1 MGQMDLVE
9 QLDLRVGEVVDAQRV
24 PHTRKVLKLVVA
36 LGAEKRQVIA
46 DLAQFYEPHELL
58 GQQVI
63 VLAGFKP
70 AIVHGLRSHGKL
82 LIVHGEG
89 QVLTFVRPDRR
100 SSVNAK
106 VR

>member
-1 MGQMDLVE
+1 MGQLDLVE
-9 QLDLRVGEVVDAQRV
+9 QLDLRVGEVVEAQRV
-24 PHTRKVLKLVVA
+24 PNTRKVLKLVVA
-36 LGAEKRQVIA
+36 LDSERRQVVA
-46 DLAQFYEPHELL
+46 DLAQFYDPEDLL

-82 LIVHGEG
+82 LLVHGEG
-89 QVLTFVRPDRR
+89 AVLTFVRPDRR
-100 SSVNAK
+100 SNRNAK